1 METIPSF
8 APLAARLAAH
18 AAAVRPVDGARDDL
32 AKVAALVVCAL
43 LDMLICVCAALDARA
58 AAGLHTVASVSA
70 ARPNQAAAVTAPRA
84 ERQAPPS
91 ERPAR
96 RPGLAPEACAVAPTR
111 AALRSEAVETTP
123 VSRLLTWSRDP
134 GPIQVVPAPPWRP
147 RRETRLFHLHLRT
160 LISLRYCNCLQ
171 L

>member
-18 AAAVRPVDGARDDL
+18 AAAVRPIDGARDDL

-58 AAGLHTVASVSA
+58 AAGLHSVASVLA

-84 ERQAPPS
+84 GRQAPPG
-91 ERPAR
+91 ERPAC
-96 RPGLAPEACAVAPTR
+96 RPGLAPEASVVTPTP
-111 AALRSEAVETTP
+111 AAARSEAAETTP
-123 VSRLLTWSRDP
+123 TGCLLTRSHDP
-134 GPIQVVPAPPWRP
+134 GLIRMVLTPPWRP
-147 RRETRLFHLHLRT
+147 HRETWLFHLHVRT
-160 LISLRYCNCLQ
+160 SLSLQ
-171 L
+171 YRNIL